1 MKEARMR
8 ELIPPMWPPD
18 SFTMEEAEAA
28 VLKVKADREAREN
41 AQRKRSHGARK
52 SVRGGGEVKGGE
64 YP

>member
-28 VLKVKADREAREN
+28 VLKVKAEREAREN
-41 AQRKRSHGARK
+41 AKPKRSRGAKK
-52 SVRGGGEVKGGE
+52 SVQGGED
-64 YP
+64 P